1 MYELAGRL
9 MTSPALPEDEELVED
24 ESAAV
29 PVPEALLV
37 LANVVVM
44 VELPE
49 VMVETMEVTEAV
61 AELLSPLLS
70 AAPVAVGVPAVPL
83 K

>member
-9 MTSPALPEDEELVED
+9 MMSPALPEDEVPVED

-61 AELLSPLLS
+61 AELLSLLLS